1 MRFKVIGGLL
11 VFLIVSV
18 LAYSFEEKAG
28 AKSSVIGGYLGDVYV
43 EFPRDRYTFIVDRD
57 RKGDDY
63 VINDNLWGFRYP
75 SMTPL
80 VRETRG
86 EFMKAY
92 RNTDWVKVAVH
103 ERKDIPACYAYM
115 IRRYQ
120 DPEQKPLDF
129 QVREWDLELWKKL
142 GAQHVPTAVM
152 IRQPGQY
159 FGGLNK
165 MSVPDLDVYKET
177 ATYSGPAN
185 IYWMEDE
192 GEPCVAIRCNYYPRR
207 LPGEN
212 CQHLYFDKNRSLHFS
227 MRYDSK
233 LLPHWGD
240 IQKNAMDKF
249 ESFIRK

>member
-1 MRFKVIGGLL
+1 MRFKKIGCVLALL
-11 VFLIVSV
+11 VISL
-18 LAYSFEEKAG
+18 LAYCFEG
-28 AKSSVIGGYLGDVYV
+28 GGPKSSAIAGYVGDVYV

-57 RKGDDY
+57 KKGDDY

-80 VRETRG
+80 VQATRG

-92 RNTDWVKVAVH
+92 RDTDWVKVAVH

-115 IRRYQ
+115 INSYQ
-120 DPEQKPLDF
+120 DPGEKPLDF
-129 QVREWDLELWKKL
+129 EVHEWDLELWKKL
-142 GAQHVPTAVM
+142 GAQHIPTAVM

-165 MSVPDLDVYKET
+165 MSVPDLEVYKEK
-177 ATYSGPAN
+177 AIYSGAAN
-185 IYWMEDE
+185 VYWVEDE
-192 GEPCVAIRCNYYPRR
+192 GAPCVAIRCEYYPRR
-207 LPGEN
+207 LSGES
-212 CQHLYFDKNRSLHFS
+212 CQHLYFDKKRSLRFS

-233 LLPHWGD
+233 LLPHWND
-240 IQKNAMDKF
+240 IQRKTLEKF